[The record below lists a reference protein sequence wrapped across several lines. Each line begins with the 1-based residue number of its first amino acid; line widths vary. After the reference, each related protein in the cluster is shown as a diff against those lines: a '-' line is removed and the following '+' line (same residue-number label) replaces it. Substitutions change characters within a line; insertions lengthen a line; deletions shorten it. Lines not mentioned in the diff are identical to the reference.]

1 MPTVTDLTGPA
12 GPLEAILDEP
22 RRQGSG
28 QALRQGSGQAADMAL
43 RAAVVFAHPH
53 PQFGGTLHTKAVYQ
67 GAKGLTRIGCAV
79 LRFNFR
85 GVGRSAGEFDRGP
98 GELRD
103 FIAALDYMASAYPG
117 ARLWAAGF
125 SFGAWV
131 ALEAGATDD
140 RVSALIGIA
149 PPVATSVSNMSYEF
163 PNTLVST
170 KAKFFVQGEADD
182 VCPLEAMWAFYG
194 RLEEPKEIAVID
206 GADHLFEG
214 KTPEVGEALEDLLAD
229 Y

>member
-1 MPTVTDLTGPA
+1 MPIVTDLAGPA
-12 GPLEAILDEP
+12 GPLEAIIDAP
-22 RRQGSG
+22 PDGT
-28 QALRQGSGQAADMAL
+28 AL
-43 RAAVVFAHPH
+43 RAAVIFAHPH
-53 PQFGGTLHTKAVYQ
+53 PQYGGTMHTKAVYQ
-67 GAKGLTRIGCAV
+67 GAKGLARIGCAV

-103 FIAALDYMASAYPG
+103 FVAALDYMAAKFPG

-140 RVSALIGIA
+140 RVSALVGIA
-149 PPVATSVSNMSYEF
+149 PPVATSISGMAYDF
-163 PNTLVST
+163 PNTLASD
-170 KAKFFVQGEADD
+170 KPKFFVQGEADE
-182 VCPLEAMWAFYG
+182 VCPLEAMWQFYG
-194 RLEEPKEIAVID
+194 RLEEPKELVVID

-214 KTPEVGEALEDLLAD
+214 KATEVGEALEDLLAD
-229 Y
+229 F